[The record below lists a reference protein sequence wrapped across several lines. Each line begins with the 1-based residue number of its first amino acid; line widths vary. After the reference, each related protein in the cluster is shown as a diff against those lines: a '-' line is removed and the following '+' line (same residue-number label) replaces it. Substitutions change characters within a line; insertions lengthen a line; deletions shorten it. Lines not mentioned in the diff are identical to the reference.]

1 MKSLYSFFL
10 ILVLCINFTYSQ
22 TTLDTIEVKAGWN
35 IIGAL
40 TTGNTIE
47 IISTIPS
54 GIISSSFF
62 GYNPDDGYQVADTLH
77 KGKGY
82 WVKVTQNGKII
93 IGTTTPFVCG
103 DVLLYGGET
112 YHTVLIGSQCW
123 FQENLNVGTRIN
135 GSGNQTNNSIIEKYC
150 YSDLDAN
157 CTTFGGLYQWD
168 EAMQYVTTQ
177 GTKGI
182 CPTGWH
188 IPTQTEQ
195 QTLATAVNNDGNS
208 LKAIG
213 QGTGGG
219 AGTNTSGF
227 SELLVGFRFGNG
239 GFGYFGDNTGFWS
252 SMEIDASTAH
262 GLYLDYNSSS
272 IYLGSSDKV
281 SGLSVRCLK
290 D

>member
-1 MKSLYSFFL
+1 MKSLYTIFL
-10 ILVLCINFTYSQ
+10 VFLLWFNFTYSQ

-40 TTGNTIE
+40 ISGNTTE

-62 GYNPDDGYQVADTLH
+62 GYNPDSGYQTADTLH
-77 KGKGY
+77 KGNGY
-82 WVKVTQNGKII
+82 WILVTQNGKII
-93 IGTTTPFVCG
+93 MGTTTPYVCG

-135 GSGNQTNNSIIEKYC
+135 GSQTQTNNSTIEKYC
-150 YSDLDAN
+150 YNDLDAN
-157 CTTFGGLYQWD
+157 CTTYGGMYQWD
-168 EAMQYVTTQ
+168 EAMQYTIMPGAQ
-177 GTKGI
+177 GI
-182 CPTGWH
+182 CPSGWH
-188 IPTQTEQ
+188 IPTEIEF
-195 QTLATAVNNDGNS
+195 QTLTVAVNNDGNA
-208 LKAIG
+208 LKAVG

-227 SELLVGFRFGNG
+227 TALLAGLSYIGDFENIDIWACLWNSTEYTTLA
-239 GFGYFGDNTGFWS
+239 GYLKLF
-252 SMEIDASTAH
+252 
-262 GLYLDYNSSS
+262 YNSNN
-272 IYLGSSDKV
+272 ILFDAAQMGC
-281 SGLSVRCLK
+281 GFSVRCLK